1 MEITY
6 VVRNLQLFTAID
18 CSDGDEKKNGKL
30 YNCKTSVTEKDLE
43 PERNAYIMLNEA
55 DMNTLIPQG
64 TYLFVQ
70 GVLFPKDDGFPVV
83 KEVRDAAEQ
92 LWLEFLWEEKK
103 PVDDKIYLRVLD
115 EEDHAGPSGAP
126 HAFIFQ
132 LMRGVA

>member
-6 VVRNLQLFTAID
+6 VVRNLQLFEAID

-30 YNCKTSVTEKDLE
+30 YNCTTSVTEKDLE
-43 PERNAYIMLNEA
+43 PDRNAYIMLNEA
-55 DMNTLIPQG
+55 DKNTLIPQG

-70 GVLFPKDDGFPVV
+70 GVLFPKDEGFPIVT
-83 KEVRDAAEQ
+83 EVRDAAEQ
-92 LWLEFLWEEKK
+92 LWLEFLWKEKK
-103 PVDDKIYLRVLD
+103 PVDKKIYLRVLD
-115 EEDHAGPSGAP
+115 EEDHAEPSGAP